1 MTVDLPISLIDPS
14 RTDSV
19 NISVLYLVGKVVES
33 ILDFF
38 VNTSKQMLYFLSREC
53 QTVVNS

>member
-38 VNTSKQMLYFLSREC
+38 VNTSKQMLYFYLASVK
-53 QTVVNS
+53 QW